1 MTAVAAALLT
11 TTALSA
17 QAAPGQRA
25 GKYAT
30 ITTAP
35 AAVSLAPGFPDSTY
49 TTTAPPPSTPVSAT
63 IGAGTPPGQLYGT
76 SSGSSY
82 LSFGPVSNTAP
93 STTTFTFAA
102 PTPTSGWSFILGDID
117 AESITI
123 SAAGP
128 AGSVTGDQLGF
139 QGGFN
144 YASTPAAI
152 TAFDPD
158 SGVLTGVLSP
168 TGQDT
173 NGAAGWFSPSVP
185 ITTLSITSTRI
196 DGSPLAQLWF
206 VGHTASLAGNVTDA
220 SGAPVPGATVVVADS
235 AGQPLPGAPTATTDE
250 NGAFDIPELFPQPV
264 TLVATEDGREDGPAL
279 TVSPIPNDD
288 GQPVFATAAAV
299 RAGDPIV
306 QAPPVTAPA
315 ATAPELA
322 ATGVTAPP
330 WLIVGAAAAVPVGA
344 ALAVIAGL
352 RRRRAAAGAAAGPSI
367 DADRESDG

>member
-1 MTAVAAALLT
+1 MGRTGFLGRTLGVTAVAAALLA

-35 AAVSLAPGFPDSTY
+35 AAVTLAPGFPDATF

-63 IGAGTPPGQLYGT
+63 IGASTPPGQLYGT

-82 LSFGPVSNTAP
+82 LSFGPVSNSVP
-93 STTTFTFAA
+93 STTTFAFAA
-102 PTPTSGWSFILGDID
+102 PTPVSGWSFILGDVD

-123 SAAGP
+123 SATGP
-128 AGSVTGDQLGF
+128 GGALTGAQLGF

-152 TAFDPD
+152 TSFDPA

-185 ITTLSITSTRI
+185 ITSLSITSTRI

-220 SGAPVPGATVVVADS
+220 TGAPVPGATVVVSDS
-235 AGQPLPGAPTATTDE
+235 AGAPLPGAPTATTDA
-250 NGAFDIPELFPQPV
+250 NGAFEILELFPQPV
-264 TLVATEDGREDGPAL
+264 TLVATGPGRQDGPAL
-279 TVSPIPNDD
+279 TVTPTPNGD
-288 GQPVFATAAAV
+288 GQPVFSTAAAV
-299 RAGDPIV
+299 RAGDPV
-306 QAPPVTAPA
+306 VVTPPTAPPTGSAPA

-330 WLIVGAAAAVPVGA
+330 WLIIGAGAAVLIGA
-344 ALAVIAGL
+344 ALAVTAGVL
-352 RRRRAAAGAAAGPSI
+352 RRHRR
-367 DADRESDG
+367 